1 MRVTTIQLEN
11 FRGFPSL
18 SLDLARPLTVL
29 AGINGAGKSS
39 VLEALAMLLG
49 AVQVELLG
57 RALVIP
63 VPTPSD
69 VRVGDTEA
77 RLTASLGFDGVT
89 AGIAIDVARHG
100 DLTVLSPPGKM
111 LHGAA
116 DIPREPAR
124 CLAMYYS
131 TARAASPDLHTRWKD
146 GVAQATDAVDAIVG
160 ALSSDPLGFGD
171 LFRWFRDR
179 EDYENAE
186 KVRRASLA
194 WSDPQLDA
202 VRAAI
207 AALLPGFSGLRVDRG
222 VLRMVVEKEGVLL
235 SLHQLSDGERTLLA
249 VGADIARRLA
259 IANPDAPSPLA
270 CEAVVLLDEVEL
282 HLHPAWQRAVLRSL
296 RRAFPRGQFIV
307 TTHSPQVLGEVPND
321 AVVLLKD
328 FGSYVPPA
336 PTAGRDANAILR
348 EVLGVTARPEAVAQE
363 LDAIRDLLD
372 EGRYAEARGRLDVA
386 AAALTERDPDVRTM
400 RAVMD
405 VVEGIDGS
413 APEPMP

>member
-1 MRVTTIQLEN
+1 
-11 FRGFPSL
+11 
-18 SLDLARPLTVL
+18 
-29 AGINGAGKSS
+29 
-39 VLEALAMLLG
+39 
-49 AVQVELLG
+49 
-57 RALVIP
+57 
-63 VPTPSD
+63 
-69 VRVGDTEA
+69 
-77 RLTASLGFDGVT
+77 
-89 AGIAIDVARHG
+89 
-100 DLTVLSPPGKM
+100 
-111 LHGAA
+111 
-116 DIPREPAR
+116 
-124 CLAMYYS
+124 MYYS
-131 TARAASPDLHTRWKD
+131 TARAAAPDLHTRWKD
-146 GVAQATDAVDAIVG
+146 GVAQATDAVDAIAG

-235 SLHQLSDGERTLLA
+235 YLHQLSDGERTLLA

-259 IANPDAPSPLA
+259 IANPDAQSPLA

-282 HLHPAWQRAVLRSL
+282 HLHPAWQRTVLPSL

-328 FGSYVPPA
+328 FGGYAPPA

-348 EVLGVTARPEAVAQE
+348 EVLGVTTRPAAVAQE

-405 VVEGIDGS
+405 VVEGLDGS
-413 APEPMP
+413 APEPTP